1 MLGINPEDIDM
12 LILGTGNDYNINK
25 HLIAND
31 INRWSLFDWLF
42 KFIIPFVT
50 QSNQTT
56 SVNWGAQMG
65 FHSFKFFNPLNVTGH
80 MDDPNIL
87 PCLQQQCQLYIDEFK
102 ETIQNF
108 LKY

>member
-50 QSNQTT
+50 
-56 SVNWGAQMG
+56 
-65 FHSFKFFNPLNVTGH
+65 
-80 MDDPNIL
+80 
-87 PCLQQQCQLYIDEFK
+87 
-102 ETIQNF
+102 
-108 LKY
+108 